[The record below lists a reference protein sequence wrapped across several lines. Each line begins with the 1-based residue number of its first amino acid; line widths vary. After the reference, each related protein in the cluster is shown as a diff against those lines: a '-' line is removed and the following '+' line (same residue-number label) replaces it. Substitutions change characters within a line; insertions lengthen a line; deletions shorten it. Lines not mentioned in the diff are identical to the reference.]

1 MIPPPPP
8 ICRWL
13 LSCSSLSPSETRA
26 AADGQDLNNFNF
38 KGKWPGQDK
47 IKKVSIYVFK
57 GLKDYATLE
66 AKQDYA
72 ENELTANVA
81 NRTLVVKPQ
90 KAFRVTSGKKTI
102 YVMLNPTPETDILLP
117 SNLNSTSLA
126 LFRGKYESAEFSP
139 TNSANGSV
147 ADKLA
152 HVEDGKD
159 VIVMTASAK
168 TLNMKDN
175 VSETDALQG
184 RRNYQKIEFRR
195 AVARVLVT
203 TSKDSYTLAAMDPAT
218 GKEAQNFL
226 TISDLHYVVG
236 QGEKKLY
243 LNEKTSTDGTAAYTS
258 PVFSQ
263 VPTNI
268 QYGTPDYTTEYQRI
282 GQYYDYSG
290 LLKNQADNTS
300 TVKGFTVKRRTPYST
315 NVGKEYELVEA
326 DLKANLRGEFVLPTL
341 HKYSNNDV
349 LSGYRKGNT
358 AYVMVRARITPPKY
372 IDNNGKVSTA
382 TLSPNTD
389 LYYGQTTGYFYVNP
403 DHVTNPMTRDIPSQ
417 KAYKYTKGI
426 ALYFSWLN
434 PDVVNTPVNSP
445 VVRNNLYHIQITG
458 IEALGSN
465 WNPLV
470 PEGVYNPNTFP
481 KDNPLKPQEPRF
493 APHEPLNVYTPLPQ
507 PKVAHSLKATFG

>member
-1 MIPPPPP
+1 M
-8 ICRWL
+8 
-13 LSCSSLSPSETRA
+13 
-26 AADGQDLNNFNF
+26 
-38 KGKWPGQDK
+38 
-47 IKKVSIYVFK
+47 FK

-72 ENELTANVA
+72 ENELTANVS

-102 YVMLNPTPETDILLP
+102 YVVINATPETNILLP

-126 LFRGKYESAEFSP
+126 LFKGKYESAEFSP
-139 TNSANGSV
+139 TNTTNGSI

-152 HVEDGKD
+152 HVEDGKN
-159 VIVMTASAK
+159 VIVMTASGK
-168 TLNMKDN
+168 TLDVKDN
-175 VSETDALQG
+175 VSETDAMQG
-184 RRNYQKIEFRR
+184 RRNHQKIEFRR
-195 AVARVLVT
+195 AVAHVLVT

-263 VPTNI
+263 VPTNT

-290 LLKNQADNTS
+290 LLKNQVDNTS
-300 TVKGFTVKRRTPYST
+300 IVKGFTVKRRTPYST

-326 DLKANLRGEFVLPTL
+326 DLKADLRGEFLLPTL
-341 HKYSNNDV
+341 HKYSDNDA

-358 AYVMVRARITPPKY
+358 AYVMVRARITPQ
-372 IDNNGKVSTA
+372 N
-382 TLSPNTD
+382 TL
-389 LYYGQTTGYFYVNP
+389 TT
-403 DHVTNPMTRDIPSQ
+403 MERS
-417 KAYKYTKGI
+417 A
-426 ALYFSWLN
+426 
-434 PDVVNTPVNSP
+434 
-445 VVRNNLYHIQITG
+445 
-458 IEALGSN
+458 
-465 WNPLV
+465 
-470 PEGVYNPNTFP
+470 
-481 KDNPLKPQEPRF
+481 
-493 APHEPLNVYTPLPQ
+493 PQ
-507 PKVAHSLKATFG
+507 PFCPTLICITD